1 MLNSEFYFMN
11 TALDN
16 VMAQAEAAAAAH
28 QVPEVPAYQPPALQ
42 QPGGVP
48 AKRTLQSV
56 NDNAGILVETYL
68 LPKTEGLKIG
78 SDMKGL
84 LDEVV
89 GIVDMSEVV
98 VISQIRANTGG
109 NTTFVKSYDGVTSVG
124 GQNFMA
130 ELARLQKVHDKVD
143 GPYDTVEIPFELA
156 DDVKDPKSSTTYEA
170 GLEIGYTPSL
180 TGYKEFQ
187 RFVKSL
193 NKKDPALLEARLKV
207 KFIHEKK
214 TNSNNNEWGVV
225 RFELLEVLD

>member
-1 MLNSEFYFMN
+1 MN

-28 QVPEVPAYQPPALQ
+28 HVPEVATYQPPALQ
-42 QPGGVP
+42 QQGGVP
-48 AKRTLQSV
+48 MKRTLQSA
-56 NDNAGILVETYL
+56 NDNAGILVENYL

-78 SDMKGL
+78 NDMKGL

-89 GIVDMSEVV
+89 GIVDMSDVV

-109 NTTFVKSYDGVTSVG
+109 NTTFVKSYDGVTTAG
-124 GQNFMA
+124 GQNFLG
-130 ELARLQKVHDKVD
+130 ELARLQKTNDKVD
-143 GPYDTVEIPFELA
+143 GPYDTAEIPFELDA
-156 DDVKDPKSSTTYEA
+156 DVKDPKGTAVYEE
-170 GLEIGYTPSL
+170 GLELGYTPSL

-187 RFVKSL
+187 RFM
-193 NKKDPALLEARLKV
+193 KKLTKQDPALLEARLKV